1 MKRLSSGLIA
11 LAMVVSLNAAEPY
24 KMGKTPKAGS
34 GGWVAMF
41 DGKSLDGWKASE
53 KPEVWKAED
62 GMIVGR
68 GDRSHLFWTK
78 QECENCEFR
87 ATVKINKGG
96 NSGMYFR
103 ANMESGWPKGYE
115 AQVNTSHKDPVK
127 TGSLYNI
134 AKNLEQLVPEEE
146 WFTQHIIADGNH
158 IIIKVNDKVITDTK
172 DEKNMY
178 TKGYLAL
185 QQHDP
190 GSVVM
195 YKDLMFRPL
204 PAKK

>member
-1 MKRLSSGLIA
+1 MRLLAIGPLVVA
-11 LAMVVSLNAAEPY
+11 LLAAGAAAQE
-24 KMGKTPKAGS
+24 GKWIK
-34 GGWVAMF
+34 MF
-41 DGKSLDGWKASE
+41 DGKTLDGWKPNE
-53 KPEVWKAED
+53 RPENWKVED
-62 GMIVGR
+62 GAIVGR
-68 GDRSHLFWTK
+68 GERSHLFWIK
-78 QECENCEFR
+78 EECENCEFK

-103 ANMESGWPKGYE
+103 AAFGEGWPKGYE
-115 AQVNTSHKDPVK
+115 AQVNTSHTDPVK

-134 AKNLEQLVPEEE
+134 VKNFEKLVPEDT

-158 IIIKVNDKVITDTK
+158 ITIKVNDKVVVDHK
-172 DEKNMY
+172 DEQNLY
-178 TKGYLAL
+178 AKGYLAL

-195 YKDLMFRPL
+195 YKDLMYRKL